1 MIGLPRDRSTAAPV
15 ALGTVTVSDT
25 PPHALPTVQ
34 GATIVADIPCF
45 FCQYNLRTLSI
56 DGNCPECGHAV
67 GECIRWLVF
76 CDPRWLSKLRT
87 GVTIF
92 LWLPLA
98 VLLSYVGFVVY
109 WLLRAMPAIPSDPP
123 DLFVMKIASSVFGI
137 GVASAW
143 LAGIWYLTST
153 EPVSR
158 ADPRRSKL
166 PVWIR
171 VLNAVSIAVTVI
183 AVLFSFAVFTPNDP
197 GLLFETWGVAS
208 IVVLVTSV
216 AGQGAFA
223 VGLVLLVV
231 HMRRVARREIK
242 KGLARLMTFL
252 LWGGVALSVG
262 FGGSLVVLGLAGT
275 MFAATAALVPV
286 TTASTTQASSTVSA
300 AGYTTGEYV
309 LPWGNVRA
317 SQAGVAT
324 TSAPAATTG
333 PAGTPSAPLVALG
346 YVTTTAA
353 ATTMPAVAAPM
364 PFGRG
369 FMIWAFAM
377 CASQLL
383 AFGWLISGVVA
394 LFWFRSVFKRAIR
407 QQTGPPPMIAPV
419 TAH

>member
-1 MIGLPRDRSTAAPV
+1 M
-15 ALGTVTVSDT
+15 SDT

-56 DGNCPECGHAV
+56 EGTCPECGHAV
-67 GECIRWLVF
+67 GECIRTGWLMF
-76 CDPRWLSKLRT
+76 SDPRWLAKLRT

-98 VLLSYVGFVVY
+98 VILSYVGFVVY
-109 WLLRAMPAIPSDPP
+109 WLLRAMPATPSDPP
-123 DLFVMKIASSVFGI
+123 DLFVMKIVSSVFGI
-137 GVASAW
+137 GVSSAW
-143 LAGIWYLTST
+143 LAGIWYLTSP

-183 AVLFSFAVFTPNDP
+183 AVLFSFAVFAPNDP

-231 HMRRVARREIK
+231 HMRRIARREVK

-262 FGGSLVVLGLAGT
+262 FGGSLLVLGFYAGT

-286 TTASTTQASSTVSA
+286 TTASTTQVSSTASA
-300 AGYTTGEYV
+300 AGYTTSV
-309 LPWGNVRA
+309 SVSPWGNVRV
-317 SQAGVAT
+317 SQAGLAT

-364 PFGRG
+364 PFRRG
-369 FMIWAFAM
+369 FMIFGFAM
-377 CASQLL
+377 CASYLL
-383 AFGWLISGVVA
+383 AFGWFISGVVA